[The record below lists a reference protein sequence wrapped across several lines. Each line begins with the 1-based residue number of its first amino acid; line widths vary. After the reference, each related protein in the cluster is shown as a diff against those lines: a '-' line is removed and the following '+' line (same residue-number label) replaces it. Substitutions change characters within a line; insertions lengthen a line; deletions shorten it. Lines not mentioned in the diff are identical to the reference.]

1 MCFVSLSMQKR
12 QTRLVRKLI
21 HLLTGL
27 LILMLTYL
35 LDRQVLLYLILVG
48 LAFSFLTFNYKSFR
62 TLHQTPDSSLGTL
75 FYPLGVL
82 SALLLLY
89 DQPIHLFR
97 ASLMVLTLADPM
109 ANLFGQIRPANGQF
123 MIWHDKKSILGMLAF
138 TLTTAV
144 ILIIFLPAGSRE
156 ARWLL
161 LLAVI
166 MAVAFELIS
175 YRGSDNLTI
184 PFGLAVFFTLAGIHD
199 LNPVFLSGVLLAMT
213 AGSYLLFRWGVLTR
227 HGSLMAWVL
236 GVYFIGVLG
245 HHWIQP
251 VLFFFVTSVLFTFL
265 HSRVM
270 KKRGSGGRRNVWQ
283 VLANILWAVL
293 ASILFLVTRNELFI
307 FVFISLVAAVTA
319 DTWASEL
326 GPLFNRR
333 SFCLADLRWH
343 AAGVSGGISVAG
355 TLAAL
360 LGSLLIAAYSYWLFF
375 GHPSGDAYG
384 ISGYLMIAKL
394 TTAGFLACFA
404 DTLLGAFLEP
414 KLLRSTY
421 FLNKNGAESISPN
434 DLVNLLGSATAPL
447 FLLLML
453 WLG

>member
-1 MCFVSLSMQKR
+1 MSFVSLCM
-12 QTRLVRKLI
+12 QTRQPRLFRKLI

-35 LDRQVLLYLILVG
+35 LDRQVLLFFILVG
-48 LAFSFLTFNYKSFR
+48 LAFSFLTFNYKTFR
-62 TLHQTPDSSLGTL
+62 TLHQTPDASLGTL
-75 FYPLGVL
+75 FYPVGVL
-82 SALLLLY
+82 AALLVLY
-89 DQPIHLFR
+89 SQPIHLFR

-109 ANLFGQIRPANGQF
+109 ANLFGQIRPVNGRF
-123 MIWHDKKSILGMLAF
+123 MIWHDKKSIFGMLAF
-138 TLTTAV
+138 AITTAV
-144 ILIIFLPAGSRE
+144 ILFFFLPSGSLE

-161 LLAVI
+161 VLGVI
-166 MAVAFELIS
+166 LAVAFELIS

-184 PFGLAVFFTLAGIHD
+184 PFGLAVFFTLAGVHD

-213 AGSYLLFRWGVLTR
+213 AGSYLLYRWGVLTR

-270 KKRGSGGRRNVWQ
+270 KKNRSGSRRNVWQ
-283 VLANILWAVL
+283 VLANILWAVV
-293 ASILFLVTRNELFI
+293 ASILFLITRNAL
-307 FVFISLVAAVTA
+307 FVFMFIALVAAVTA

-326 GPLFNRR
+326 GPMCNRR
-333 SFCLADLRWH
+333 SFSLADLRWH
-343 AAGVSGGISVAG
+343 AAGVSGGVSVAG

-360 LGSLLIAAYSYWLFF
+360 LGSFLVATYSYWLFF
-375 GHPSGDAYG
+375 GHPSADAYG
-384 ISGYLMIAKL
+384 ISGYLMIVKL
-394 TTAGFLACFA
+394 TAAGFLACFA
-404 DTLLGAFLEP
+404 DTLFGAFLEP
-414 KLLRSTY
+414 KLLRSRY
-421 FLNKNGAESISPN
+421 FLKRNSAESITPN

-447 FLLLML
+447 FLLIML